1 MAMVEEDFI
10 LKYRLNYNEDAK
22 QKDDFHIDC
31 ESAYLHSSYYK
42 KIFDGTLKDTN
53 RRKRFVKITN
63 VESGK
68 SIWRTLRGVP
78 TGALSQGILYVNS
91 DGRSILEG
99 SSSETTKLTIKKSCW
114 LFYYWNTD
122 NTAARVS
129 FKTGIISLVIG
140 ALAFPVGIAS
150 LILAIISLCGK

>member
-1 MAMVEEDFI
+1 MAKSKKEPEDFI
-10 LKYRLNYNEDAK
+10 LRCRFNYSEDAK

-129 FKTGIISLVIG
+129 FKMGFVSLVISIV
-140 ALAFPVGIAS
+140 AFI
-150 LILAIISLCGK
+150 CGFIPH

>member
-1 MAMVEEDFI
+1 MAKSKKEPEDFI
-10 LKYRLNYNEDAK
+10 LRCRFNYNEDAK

-91 DGRSILEG
+91 DGRSILED

-114 LFYYWNTD
+114 LPYYWNTD

-129 FKTGIISLVIG
+129 FKMGFVSLVISIV
-140 ALAFPVGIAS
+140 AFI
-150 LILAIISLCGK
+150 CGFIPH

>member
-1 MAMVEEDFI
+1 
-10 LKYRLNYNEDAK
+10 
-22 QKDDFHIDC
+22 
-31 ESAYLHSSYYK
+31 
-42 KIFDGTLKDTN
+42 
-53 RRKRFVKITN
+53 

-114 LFYYWNTD
+114 LPYYWNTD

-129 FKTGIISLVIG
+129 FKMGFVSLVISIV
-140 ALAFPVGIAS
+140 AFI
-150 LILAIISLCGK
+150 CGFIPH

>member
-10 LKYRLNYNEDAK
+10 LRCRFNYNEDAK

-31 ESAYLHSSYYK
+31 ESVYLHGSFYE
-42 KIFDGTLKDTN
+42 KIFDGTLKNTN

-91 DGRSILEG
+91 DGRSILED

-114 LFYYWNTD
+114 LPYYWNTD

-129 FKTGIISLVIG
+129 FKMGIISFGIG
-140 ALAFPVGIAS
+140 IVSFLLGIVQFVMG
-150 LILAIISLCGK
+150 LCA

>member
-1 MAMVEEDFI
+1 MAKSKKEPEDFI
-10 LKYRLNYNEDAK
+10 LRCRFNYSEDAK

-99 SSSETTKLTIKKSCW
+99 SSSETTKLVIKKSCW
-114 LFYYWNTD
+114 LPYYWNTD

-129 FKTGIISLVIG
+129 FKMGIISFG
-140 ALAFPVGIAS
+140 VGIVS
-150 LILAIISLCGK
+150 FLLGIVQFVMGLCA

>member
-1 MAMVEEDFI
+1 MAKSKKEPEDFI
-10 LKYRLNYNEDAK
+10 LRCRFNYSEDAK

-114 LFYYWNTD
+114 LPYYWNTD

-129 FKTGIISLVIG
+129 FKMGIISFGIG
-140 ALAFPVGIAS
+140 IVSFLLGIVQFVMG
-150 LILAIISLCGK
+150 LCA

>member
-1 MAMVEEDFI
+1 MVEEDFI
-10 LKYRLNYNEDAK
+10 LRCRFNYNEDAK

-31 ESAYLHSSYYK
+31 ESVYLHGSFYE
-42 KIFDGTLKDTN
+42 KIFDGTLKNTN

-91 DGRSILEG
+91 DGRSILED

-114 LFYYWNTD
+114 LPYYWNTD

-129 FKTGIISLVIG
+129 FKMGIISFGIG
-140 ALAFPVGIAS
+140 IVSFLLGIVQFVMG
-150 LILAIISLCGK
+150 LCA

>member
-10 LKYRLNYNEDAK
+10 LRCRFNYNEDAK

-42 KIFDGTLKDTN
+42 KIFDGTLKNTN

-91 DGRSILEG
+91 DGRFILEG

-114 LFYYWNTD
+114 LPYYWNTD

-129 FKTGIISLVIG
+129 FKMGFVSLVISIV
-140 ALAFPVGIAS
+140 AFI
-150 LILAIISLCGK
+150 CGFIPH

>member
-1 MAMVEEDFI
+1 MAKSKKEPEDFI
-10 LKYRLNYNEDAK
+10 LRCRFNYSEDAK

-42 KIFDGTLKDTN
+42 KIFDGTLKNTN

-114 LFYYWNTD
+114 LPYYWNTD

-129 FKTGIISLVIG
+129 FKMGIISFGIG
-140 ALAFPVGIAS
+140 IVSFLLGIVQFVMG
-150 LILAIISLCGK
+150 LCA

>member
-1 MAMVEEDFI
+1 MAEEDFI
-10 LKYRLNYNEDAK
+10 LKCRFNYNEDAK

-114 LFYYWNTD
+114 LPYYWNTD

-129 FKTGIISLVIG
+129 FKMGIISFGIG
-140 ALAFPVGIAS
+140 IVSFLLGIVQFVMG
-150 LILAIISLCGK
+150 LCA

>member
-1 MAMVEEDFI
+1 MAKSKKEPEDFI
-10 LKYRLNYNEDAK
+10 LKCRFNYNEDAK

-91 DGRSILEG
+91 DGRSILED

-114 LFYYWNTD
+114 LPYYWNTD

-129 FKTGIISLVIG
+129 FKMGFVSLVISIV
-140 ALAFPVGIAS
+140 AFI
-150 LILAIISLCGK
+150 CGFIPH

>member
-1 MAMVEEDFI
+1 MAKSKKEPEDFI
-10 LKYRLNYNEDAK
+10 LKCRFNYNEDAK

-31 ESAYLHSSYYK
+31 ESAYIHGSFYK

-91 DGRSILEG
+91 DGKSILED

-114 LFYYWNTD
+114 LPYYWNTD

-129 FKTGIISLVIG
+129 FKMGIISFGIG
-140 ALAFPVGIAS
+140 IVSFLLGIVQFVMGLRA
-150 LILAIISLCGK
+150 